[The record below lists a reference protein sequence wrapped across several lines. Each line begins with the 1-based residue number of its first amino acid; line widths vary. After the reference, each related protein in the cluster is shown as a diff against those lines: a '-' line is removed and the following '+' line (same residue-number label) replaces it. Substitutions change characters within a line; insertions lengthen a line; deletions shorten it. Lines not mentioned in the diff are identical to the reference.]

1 MNKAELIDAIANDA
15 KLTKADAGRAL
26 DATLGTMAD
35 ILANEALKKGDKIS
49 LVGFGSFSVSERI
62 PSDSDTCMPVA
73 DVEFEPAN
81 AFVKLIN
88 PIAMDKGLRFRV
100 QSVGDGADGP
110 VVTGQLQ
117 EGTVHVGDSL
127 LLNNN
132 PSSVGGI
139 TGGVIAGIVVAG
151 VPVNE
156 VDAGP
161 EISLLL
167 RGIDKK
173 DIRRGMVIVKP
184 GAHKEPGPPL
194 SPCFEYFLD
203 GQVAAI
209 AAQAARLREDVVL
222 TALHAATET

>member
-1 MNKAELIDAIANDA
+1 MNKAELVDAISNNA

-26 DATLGTMAD
+26 DATLGAMTD
-35 ILANEALKKGDKIS
+35 ILANEARKKGDKIS

-62 PSDSDTCMPVA
+62 PSDSDTCTPVA

-110 VVTGQLQ
+110 VITGELQ
-117 EGTVHVGDSL
+117 EGTVRVGDFL

-132 PSSVGGI
+132 PSSVGVI

-151 VPVNE
+151 VLVNE
-156 VDAGP
+156 ADAGP

-167 RGIDKK
+167 RGIEKK

-184 GAHKEPGPPL
+184 GTHREPGPPL
-194 SPCFEYFLD
+194 SPCFAYFLD
-203 GQVAAI
+203 GQVTAI
-209 AAQAARLREDVVL
+209 AAQSAGLRVDVVL
-222 TALHAATET
+222 TRISHHN